1 MEFQIIHFALTKYQ
15 PFSRSIEKGFC
26 CFYLFSYTPLNSDTS
41 SEKSLFA
48 IKSCQLFNILS
59 ISVSFYCLFLKKDY
73 NEAR

>member
-1 MEFQIIHFALTKYQ
+1 MVIERVFVA
-15 PFSRSIEKGFC
+15 SI
-26 CFYLFSYTPLNSDTS
+26 FSYTPLNSDTS

-48 IKSCQLFNILS
+48 IKSCQLFNILG